1 MNLLYLLLQKSF
13 GYSSL
18 PFKSLSHTE
27 YVSLMSLARK
37 QTVDGMVAG
46 VLIRENV
53 LLDRI
58 DAFKVFTLSERI
70 RLLNEKVS
78 KELTAMSKLLS
89 ENAIPHLIF
98 KGQTISTLYPHRQER
113 LPGDIDFYVDK
124 NHFDRAK
131 TLIMAEWGVKL
142 DAEDSKQHYSFTHNN
157 VLFELHYNMM
167 HFFSSANQQYWDNI
181 LAANKPV
188 MVKICNTDIPTLA
201 PTLNLLYTFLHMYHH
216 LVELG
221 VGFRHF
227 CDLICLLQHYHK
239 DINRTLLDKHLTE
252 LGFRKAFIAIGWILV
267 DKFNLPKEM
276 FPIELEKKER
286 KYVERIL
293 KIVLAGGNFG
303 KDNVPEGFRSGG
315 LYFIRAFF
323 RKINHY
329 RLFWKLSAKEIKASI
344 MYGLPEKIRLGIK
357 HI

>member
-37 QTVDGMVAG
+37 QTVDGMIAG
-46 VLIRENV
+46 VLIREKV

-78 KELTAMSKLLS
+78 KELTAISKLLS
-89 ENAIPHLIF
+89 DNAIPHLIF

-124 NHFDRAK
+124 KHFDRAK

-267 DKFNLPKEM
+267 DKFSLPKEM

-286 KYVERIL
+286 KYVKRIL

-303 KDNVPEGFRSGG
+303 KDNVPEGFRSGNI
-315 LYFIRAFF
+315 YFIRAFF

-344 MYGLPEKIRLGIK
+344 IYGLPEKINLSIK

>member
-37 QTVDGMVAG
+37 QTVDGMIAG
-46 VLIRENV
+46 VLIREKV

-78 KELTAMSKLLS
+78 KELTAISKLLS
-89 ENAIPHLIF
+89 DNAIPHLIF

-124 NHFDRAK
+124 KHFDRAK
-131 TLIMAEWGVKL
+131 TLIKAEWGVKL

-239 DINRTLLDKHLTE
+239 DVNRTLLDKHLTE

-267 DKFNLPKEM
+267 DKFSLPKEM

-286 KYVERIL
+286 KYVKRIL

-303 KDNVPEGFRSGG
+303 KDNVPEGFRSGNI
-315 LYFIRAFF
+315 YFIRAFF

-344 MYGLPEKIRLGIK
+344 IYGLPEKINLSIK

>member
-1 MNLLYLLLQKSF
+1 
-13 GYSSL
+13 
-18 PFKSLSHTE
+18 
-27 YVSLMSLARK
+27 MSLARK
-37 QTVDGMVAG
+37 QTVDGMIAG
-46 VLIRENV
+46 VLIREKV

-78 KELTAMSKLLS
+78 KELTAISKLLS
-89 ENAIPHLIF
+89 DNAIPHLIF

-124 NHFDRAK
+124 KHFDRAK
-131 TLIMAEWGVKL
+131 TLIKAEWGVKL

-239 DINRTLLDKHLTE
+239 DVNRTLLDKHLTE

-267 DKFNLPKEM
+267 DKFSLPKEM

-286 KYVERIL
+286 KYVKRIL

-303 KDNVPEGFRSGG
+303 KDNVPEGFRSGNI
-315 LYFIRAFF
+315 YFIRAFF

-344 MYGLPEKIRLGIK
+344 IYGLPEKINLSIK